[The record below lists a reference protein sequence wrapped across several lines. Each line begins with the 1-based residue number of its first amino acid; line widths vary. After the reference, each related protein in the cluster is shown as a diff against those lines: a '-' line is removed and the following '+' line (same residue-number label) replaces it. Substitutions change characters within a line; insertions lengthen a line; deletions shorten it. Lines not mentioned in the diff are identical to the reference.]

1 MGSKAQLIIVDPYE
15 AFEVIYGEVSWIPV
29 LFRAM
34 DGRVFQLWPRG
45 LLDQVMNWYLKGVMD
60 VMIVNCKTKEWIGRG
75 DLRKV

>member
-1 MGSKAQLIIVDPYE
+1 MGQKVQLIIVDPYE

-34 DGRVFQLWPRG
+34 DGRIFQLWPRG
-45 LLDQVMNWYLKGVMD
+45 LDQLINWYLKGFMD
-60 VMIVNCKTKEWIGRG
+60 VMIIDCKTKEWIGRG

>member
-1 MGSKAQLIIVDPYE
+1 MGQKVQLIIVDPYE

-34 DGRVFQLWPRG
+34 DGRIFQLWPRG
-45 LLDQVMNWYLKGVMD
+45 LLDQLINWYLKGFMD
-60 VMIVNCKTKEWIGRG
+60 VMIIDCKTKEWIGRG